1 MPKIV
6 LDEIEVTCESI
17 LDLPEVLK
25 KELHEGEKKLQ
36 KIQEEERKLSR
47 RLRKLQALLEKKPAE
62 KKAIASLAA

>member
-6 LDEIEVTCESI
+6 LDEIEVICESI

-62 KKAIASLAA
+62 KKAVASLTA